1 MRRFGFIILLTLCT
15 SISWGQRVDL
25 ARTTVQTL
33 ASDTLYGRGYVNRGD
48 SLAADYIAQYFT
60 DLGLTSFTD
69 NYLQSYSFPMN
80 TFPGNVLLKVN
91 SRKLKPGKDFYVSC
105 SSPSVSGNFKTMSPP
120 TGISTPKQLMA
131 YLRTQQKVGCL
142 LVDPS
147 FGKLYG
153 QNLPHVPVAIL
164 VESKPEYWHV
174 SNGAEVGETTWFK
187 VDSSAIGKS
196 PKKISVEV
204 ETHFFNQYPTQ
215 NVVGYV
221 PGTTHPE
228 KFVVFTAHY
237 DHLGMMGDQT
247 IFPGANDN
255 ASGTAM
261 VMDLARHFAQ
271 NPAEY
276 SVAFILLSGEEA
288 GLHGSTYY
296 AEHPLFPLNEIG
308 LLVNLDMVG
317 SGSEGITVVNGKLY
331 PELAKKMDSINDVK
345 HLLPDIALRG
355 ESCNSDHCPFYQKG
369 VKSVFIY
376 TRGKELKAY
385 HTIEDKYTDDFPF
398 TAYDGLFKLLLNLVN
413 IQ

>member
-33 ASDTLYGRGYVNRGD
+33 ASDTLFGRGYVNRGD
-48 SLAADYIAQYFT
+48 SLAANYIAQYFT
-60 DLGLTSFTD
+60 DLGITSFTD
-69 NYLQSYSFPMN
+69 NYLQPYSFPMN
-80 TFPGNVLLKVN
+80 TFTGNTSLKVN
-91 SRKLKPGKDFYVSC
+91 AKKLKPGKDFYVSC
-105 SSPSVSGNFKTMSPP
+105 SSPSVSGNFKTYRPP

-131 YLRTQQKVGCL
+131 YLKAQQKEGCL
-142 LVDPS
+142 VLDPS
-147 FGKLYG
+147 FKKLYG

-164 VESKPEYWHV
+164 IESKPGYWHV

-187 VDSSAIGKS
+187 ADSSAIGKS

-204 ETHFFNQYPTQ
+204 ESHFFEQYPTQ

-237 DHLGMMGDQT
+237 DHLGMMGNKT
-247 IFPGANDN
+247 VFPGANDN

-276 SVAFILLSGEEA
+276 SVAFILFSGEEA

-296 AEHPLFPLNEIG
+296 AEHPLFPLNQID

-331 PELAKKMDSINDVK
+331 PELVKKMDSINDVDL
-345 HLLPDIALRG
+345 LLPDIALRG

-376 TRGKELKAY
+376 TRGKELLAY
-385 HTIEDKYTDDFPF
+385 HTIEDKYTDNFPF